1 MTWTNKRN
9 TAPLLMKSVLPV
21 RISRALLALALA
33 AGFWPCGCSKHA
45 APDAVLAASAFDS
58 APAPVQQMW
67 KDALA
72 CAKNGQYPRAV
83 TNLIALRQQSQLS
96 AEQQA
101 AFDRAWDWVGNEAF
115 KAANKG
121 DSQALKAV
129 QQMRETRGR

>member
-1 MTWTNKRN
+1 
-9 TAPLLMKSVLPV
+9 
-21 RISRALLALALA
+21 
-33 AGFWPCGCSKHA
+33 
-45 APDAVLAASAFDS
+45 
-58 APAPVQQMW
+58 MW

-121 DSQALKAV
+121 DSQALKLV

>member
-1 MTWTNKRN
+1 
-9 TAPLLMKSVLPV
+9 
-21 RISRALLALALA
+21 
-33 AGFWPCGCSKHA
+33 
-45 APDAVLAASAFDS
+45 
-58 APAPVQQMW
+58 MW

-72 CAKNGQYPRAV
+72 CAKNGQYPRVV

-101 AFDRAWDWVGNEAF
+101 AFDHAWDWVGNEAF